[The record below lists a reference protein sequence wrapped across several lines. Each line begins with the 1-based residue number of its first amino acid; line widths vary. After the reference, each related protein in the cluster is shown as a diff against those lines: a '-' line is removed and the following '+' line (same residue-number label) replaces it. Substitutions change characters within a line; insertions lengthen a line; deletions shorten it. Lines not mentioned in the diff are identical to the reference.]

1 MRNPDGAPITGE
13 PVRLRLGGSVVPDE
27 VLARHQRWLGL
38 GTATDSAGRID
49 ALGLASGAVEV
60 YLARGSSPQTI
71 GAGLP
76 NGLLLRRDLPPGS
89 LFEATITVEPSGTR
103 VSP

>member
-1 MRNPDGAPITGE
+1 M
-13 PVRLRLGGSVVPDE
+13 RLRLGGRVVPDD
-27 VLARHQRWLGL
+27 VLARHQQWLGL
-38 GTATDSAGRID
+38 GSATDSAGRID

-76 NGLLLRRDLPPGS
+76 NGLLLRQELPPGS
-89 LFEATITVEPSGTR
+89 LFEATITVEPTGTR